1 MELFSVILK
10 FLFFFF
16 VGTIISF
23 FADNVGKRIGKK
35 KVVLFNM
42 RPKYTA
48 LLITSVAGGLIAV
61 LSIIA
66 LSFLSRDARIYLF
79 QIDEVVKQIDFYKNE
94 VRILQDRYTEITRD
108 ISVLIQTTHM
118 GDIIFLKDQPIYIF
132 SFYNDGNKRYLYDAV
147 DGLRKVVL
155 NRYSNQLGSQSEVY
169 LSNIIRID
177 QKNISDINRQIDR
190 RRDKRL
196 ALIFTSKRNT
206 FIGEYVDINIYQ
218 IEDRIIIPANTI
230 LSQVDIYD
238 TQDIEGN
245 FTLIMQTISEI
256 QDDLVKKGKLFLP
269 QERSIGGEIPFG
281 KIVGE
286 LIKIKESGY
295 LTKNKRKFKVL
306 LINQDDIYVAGK
318 FRIILKTIE
327 E

>member
-1 MELFSVILK
+1 
-10 FLFFFF
+10 
-16 VGTIISF
+16 
-23 FADNVGKRIGKK
+23 
-35 KVVLFNM
+35 
-42 RPKYTA
+42 
-48 LLITSVAGGLIAV
+48 
-61 LSIIA
+61 
-66 LSFLSRDARIYLF
+66 
-79 QIDEVVKQIDFYKNE
+79 
-94 VRILQDRYTEITRD
+94 
-108 ISVLIQTTHM
+108 
-118 GDIIFLKDQPIYIF
+118 
-132 SFYNDGNKRYLYDAV
+132 
-147 DGLRKVVL
+147 
-155 NRYSNQLGSQSEVY
+155 
-169 LSNIIRID
+169 
-177 QKNISDINRQIDR
+177 
-190 RRDKRL
+190 
-196 ALIFTSKRNT
+196 
-206 FIGEYVDINIYQ
+206 
-218 IEDRIIIPANTI
+218 IIPANTI

-245 FTLIMQTISEI
+245 FTLIMQTISKV